1 MTERRGAK
9 AGGGAPI
16 PSEARIPGDAPTP
29 GEAPLPSGAPIPGSA
44 PSSGDAAQAAD
55 VAQASL
61 AAQLDMMTRALWAS
75 PVRNV
80 ILALGAAATAVIVA
94 TAYGQVRLNR
104 WNQPFYD
111 ALAQRRFRE
120 FAVQLGVFAAIAGAL
135 LVLNVAQRW
144 LGEMLKLKLREGL
157 VHDLVEGW
165 MQPRRA
171 FHLASS
177 GPIGVNPDQ
186 RMHEDARHLTE
197 LSGDLA
203 LGLVQASALLVS
215 FLSVLWRVS
224 SGFVLRIGGTMLA
237 LPGYMV
243 WAAVVYAV
251 SASLLTYWTG
261 RGLIPDNAARY
272 AREAELRHTLV
283 RVSEHIDAITLAG
296 GEADEA
302 RRIELDLAA
311 VLAAMRRLVTGLTR
325 LTWVTAG
332 YGWFTI
338 IAPILVA
345 APLYFQ
351 GSLTFGGLMMA
362 AAAFTQLQSSLR
374 WFVDNFSTIA
384 DWRATLL
391 RVASFRRAVAEA
403 EVAHRVES
411 RITILERAPTAGT
424 AGELPGD
431 ALIVMDHLEIA
442 SPSGCI
448 KLQEEHVEV
457 RPGERVLI
465 TGEPG
470 AGKTLLF
477 RALTGLWPWG
487 AGRIVRPRASE
498 LYCMPRTPY
507 LPPGTLREVLAYP
520 NDVRRFEDRAYI
532 EALDRLGM
540 RRLAAR
546 LDEARR
552 WDRELNED
560 EQQGLAFARLLLHRP
575 SWMIVDGALDS
586 LDVGT
591 RERVFELFGRELA
604 RSALLYMGYVGCA
617 EPRGS
622 FFSRVLHL
630 VNDPSRR
637 RLARRRVPEPQ
648 PRPRF
653 LPPATAV

>member
-135 LVLNVAQRW
+135 LLLNVGQRW

-157 VHDLVEGW
+157 VHDLVQGW

-171 FHLASS
+171 FQLESA

-197 LSGDLA
+197 LSSDLA

-215 FLSVLWRVS
+215 FVGVLWSISR
-224 SGFVLRIGGTMLA
+224 GFTLKIGGAALA

-243 WAAVVYAV
+243 WAAVIYAL

-261 RGLIPDNAARY
+261 RRLIPDNARRY
-272 AREAELRHTLV
+272 AREADLRYTLV
-283 RVSEHIDAITLAG
+283 RVNEHIDAITLAG

-391 RVASFRRAVAEA
+391 RVASFRRAVIATD
-403 EVAHRVES
+403 VLHHVES
-411 RITILERAPTAGT
+411 RIAVEEGAPGTLE
-424 AGELPGD
+424 
-431 ALIVMDHLEIA
+431 VDHLEIA
-442 SPSGCI
+442 SPSGC
-448 KLQEEHVEV
+448 
-457 RPGERVLI
+457 
-465 TGEPG
+465 
-470 AGKTLLF
+470 TLLEE
-477 RALTGLWPWG
+477 T
-487 AGRIVRPRASE
+487 
-498 LYCMPRTPY
+498 
-507 LPPGTLREVLAYP
+507 
-520 NDVRRFEDRAYI
+520 
-532 EALDRLGM
+532 
-540 RRLAAR
+540 
-546 LDEARR
+546 
-552 WDRELNED
+552 
-560 EQQGLAFARLLLHRP
+560 
-575 SWMIVDGALDS
+575 
-586 LDVGT
+586 
-591 RERVFELFGRELA
+591 
-604 RSALLYMGYVGCA
+604 
-617 EPRGS
+617 
-622 FFSRVLHL
+622 
-630 VNDPSRR
+630 
-637 RLARRRVPEPQ
+637 
-648 PRPRF
+648 
-653 LPPATAV
+653 